1 MDRNLDVVALSAAFA
16 QPEMDGTFTGPLG
29 DYLKNISQRR
39 PVLLFAFPPKSA
51 GTFLC
56 TATVI
61 AAGGHLVRA
70 VHAQGGREAQLYLPV
85 FLDYFNG
92 GVCDGPMG
100 VHAHMSARPGNV
112 HFFEALG
119 IRPII
124 MVRPLPDMLASL
136 SDMFD
141 TEPVSRSE
149 NISGAVPEDFPN
161 FSREEKA
168 DFLTEIIA
176 PWYVTY
182 FASWFAYA
190 EKAPERVLVLHYADL
205 LKDPQAMTE
214 ACLHHVGLN
223 VPPVVVK
230 AACEGVWKARDK
242 VRFNKGIA
250 GRGRDYFSPAHIARM
265 QHMMTHFP
273 VLMRHMN
280 ELFQSS

>member
-1 MDRNLDVVALSAAFA
+1 MSAAFS

-56 TATVI
+56 MATVI

-85 FLDYFNG
+85 FLNYFNG
-92 GVCDGPMG
+92 GVCKGPMG
-100 VHAHMSARPGNV
+100 VHAHMSARPGNA
-112 HFFEALG
+112 HFFEALNL
-119 IRPII
+119 RPII
-124 MVRPLPDMLASL
+124 MVRSLPDMLASL

-141 TEPVSRSE
+141 SVPVSRSE
-149 NISGAVPEDFPN
+149 NISGAVPEDFPK
-161 FSREEKA
+161 FSRAQKA
-168 DFLTEIIA
+168 DFLTEMIT

-182 FASWFAYA
+182 FASWFAYV
-190 EKAPERVLVLHYADL
+190 EKMPERVLVLHYSDL
-205 LKDPQAMTE
+205 LNDPQSLLE
-214 ACLHHVGLN
+214 ACLRHVGLSI
-223 VPPVVVK
+223 PQEVVK
-230 AACEGVWKARDK
+230 AALDGVWQQRDK
-242 VRFNKGIA
+242 VRFNKGIS
-250 GRGRDYFSPAHIARM
+250 GRGQEYFTPDHIARM